1 MNDDRI
7 AGSATQLN
15 GELKSNVGHVI
26 GDAGLESEGLVDKV
40 KGRAQNLYGSATEA
54 ASNAYDRI
62 PFEARHNVDRAYEK
76 ARSHPAIALAVA
88 GGIGLLAFGVSHL
101 LMQDKPAAKKKR

>member
-7 AGSATQLN
+7 EGSATHLN
-15 GELKSNVGHVI
+15 GELKSTVGNLI
-26 GDAGLESEGLVDKV
+26 GDASLESEGLVDKL

-88 GGIGLLAFGVSHL
+88 SGIGLLAFGASHL

>member
-15 GELKSNVGHVI
+15 GEIKSNVGNLI
-26 GDAGLESEGLVDKV
+26 GDAGLETEGLVDKV

-62 PFEARHNVDRAYEK
+62 PFETRHNVDRAYEK

-88 GGIGLLAFGVSHL
+88 GGIGLLAFGASHL
-101 LMQDKPAAKKKR
+101 LMQDQPATKKKR